1 MEESEIEK
9 CPLLRVL
16 LFIIV
21 GIYLADYLGRGVS
34 TEVWMLIVLVCSV
47 GFVVLSFC
55 RKLQLAQSLLIFLLA
70 FSVAGWRMCL
80 QQNQLFSTKYD
91 QLDYCQAIVAQEPSI
106 HGKVVRT
113 KLLVL
118 DGQNVGQTFN
128 ISILRDRLLEKW
140 RRIHEGD
147 GVIVHA
153 LLYDGAFI
161 YKDNWIKASVSLSA
175 VSGLMRLRVYAL
187 KLRHKL
193 LLHISNHD
201 YSPSFAIIA
210 AMTLGDKSYLSKEQ
224 KNDFSAAGSSHLLAL
239 SGLHLSILIGV
250 LLLLFPKNRWQSQ
263 LFILL
268 AIWAFVILVGM
279 SASVVR
285 SAIMLS
291 LCMLMHIADRKGFS
305 LNSLSF
311 AAILMLLCNPQSLF
325 DVGFQMSCMAV
336 MGIIL
341 LTPNIHNKVGS
352 ILLVSLSAQIATLPL
367 TLYYFGQWSCYGI
380 FLSLLVI
387 PLSTIILYGMLGV
400 YLLLPFSAS
409 AQKLYIVVEEM
420 VEILNQVVSSVASL
434 PGAMISHVYISKFQV
449 FLLYVAILSFYMAIK
464 KFVLIKK

>member
-1 MEESEIEK
+1 
-9 CPLLRVL
+9 
-16 LFIIV
+16 
-21 GIYLADYLGRGVS
+21 
-34 TEVWMLIVLVCSV
+34 
-47 GFVVLSFC
+47 
-55 RKLQLAQSLLIFLLA
+55 
-70 FSVAGWRMCL
+70 
-80 QQNQLFSTKYD
+80 
-91 QLDYCQAIVAQEPSI
+91 
-106 HGKVVRT
+106 
-113 KLLVL
+113 
-118 DGQNVGQTFN
+118 
-128 ISILRDRLLEKW
+128 
-140 RRIHEGD
+140 
-147 GVIVHA
+147 
-153 LLYDGAFI
+153 
-161 YKDNWIKASVSLSA
+161 
-175 VSGLMRLRVYAL
+175 MRLRVYAL

-400 YLLLPFSAS
+400 YLLLPFTVF

-420 VEILNQVVSSVASL
+420 VEILNKVVSFVASL
-434 PGAMISHVYISKFQV
+434 PGAMINHVYISKFQV